1 MHSRNLDIRRRQ
13 SGGITGAPYYFSHPV
28 KLSFF
33 AMAAAA
39 MVLLLTLL
47 FAAQAHAQQSLPT
60 ITIDELATNS
70 DDTSVPVGTSV
81 AFNLSR
87 SGDLSGNI
95 HIRLVTLNSQG
106 FEGFGVNPTE
116 VEHHIR
122 FRPGVSMVTV
132 RVVAVGGI
140 RGRAGSIDAQFF
152 VGSGYQLGAS
162 GTNQASVRLRPAT
175 ASDEIITIAANSES
189 VTEGEA
195 PTYTLT
201 RTGPASDELNV
212 FVDVS
217 DPGKVMRG
225 NHWNPAPSVPSGVT
239 FAEGSTTATLSLAT
253 SDDSRDIDDSPLT
266 VTVTGGNNQE
276 TPVGNGYWVPVSHSA
291 VTTVTDN
298 DTAPSLLISRSRESV
313 IEGETLTFYVISSH
327 LESPSSQ
334 PVAQDVPVDL
344 RITHDRAWTDPNQ
357 PRREFIN
364 SLVLK
369 EGTTNIAGPEVTV
382 PDNQLDEDN
391 WVYTGTIVP
400 HSSIPEDEVAQ
411 YYSVLDDLSTT
422 VRVFDAFGVTSRVSV
437 ETRQTRVQEGASVGF
452 TVSRVGD
459 TSSAQTVR
467 MRAVE
472 PNHPDQ
478 TANSNPTEEYV
489 EVVFAAGSGTA
500 GFSVSAA
507 QEGTPT
513 NGGSHHLLVEVD
525 PPPQASYFLGEKT
538 SAQVLVANA
547 NDDDI
552 YVSVSGQATVEEG
565 AGAAFTFVRTGDLSG
580 ALTVPIAVVDP
591 NFILRG
597 NHWEEDASIR
607 PTIMF
612 SPGSSSVSQVF
623 TTKDDWRETGDSPL
637 SVTLAGGN
645 DGQGNGDHGFWV
657 GNPYRATTVVSDNDT
672 APEVSVSVDRE
683 NINEG
688 ENIIVIVSRSGHTPG
703 NTTRVRLNLSHNRP
717 GSDTNFLP
725 NGSHHTFDLVGDA
738 TEASQTFFVFDNN
751 NVDKRFTPGFS
762 WRYTFTI
769 EPPEGV
775 HASQEG
781 EYWTV
786 SGDRT
791 AAVRAKDT
799 GYPRVSI
806 EPGEESVVEDGED
819 RATFILTRTGNLL
832 RSLEVSVVTLE
843 PNHPDVGDDY
853 FPGIASNRVRFEVG
867 SRTAMLEVRP
877 QEDRVKET
885 DDYLLARVHEIPNA
899 QRPYE
904 RGDPYEARIPI
915 LNPDITVTIAAAETT
930 IEEGETASF
939 TLTRQGYLK
948 RAVTVN
954 VAVSDPGRFT
964 QGNSWETAPALPR
977 RVTFEARS
985 ATATVELPTRD
996 DRRDIP
1002 DNDITVTVNEGV
1014 QGIYTVGTPSSASVT
1029 VTDNDIKPEVTFTVS
1044 ATEIEEGE
1052 TAYLTLRRVGNADNP
1067 LLFSMDIEPR
1077 GDALSTYLI
1086 PTGRESL
1093 TISIRS
1099 EEDDLDEP
1107 DVPYEVRLNY
1117 IGGESEYYT
1126 VVGPRNLEFTFVD
1139 DDLPVLSISS
1149 TAESYSEGQVA
1160 TVQIDRVG
1168 QHDVPLSVAVRLSQT
1183 GSQIHR
1189 LYPSFVTGDLT
1200 REFQSGST
1208 LDILLP
1214 MGQFD
1219 GDEPDG
1225 EFSFQL
1231 LESEEYRIDPARAAG
1246 SFVVRDGDPTPVL
1259 DVPDVTVSEGD
1270 ESISFDVSLTSR
1282 ISPPSL
1288 RTVTVDYRTE
1298 SGTASERSDF
1308 TPVSGTLTFNPGE
1321 SSASISTAILED
1333 SLAEYTE
1340 TFTLVFS
1347 NPVNV
1352 EFKHGVEELSISGTI
1367 TDNEPTVTIEAVAD
1381 SVAEGEPIE
1390 FRINRMGGL
1399 DQELTVWYLHGFNDA
1414 RGEGLSTQ
1422 RLSWLSANF
1431 EVGEDSVTVSLPG
1444 TIDDDV
1450 QEADRVSLAAMMDPT
1465 WLGFDFSYHFSDE
1478 RVTITIRDNDLPV
1491 VTIQNDHVWRVE
1503 GKAAEFT
1510 LTRMGVLDSPLTVNV
1525 TVTGEGSFLGSGA
1538 PPSTVTFAA
1547 DAATASLSVATED
1560 DSTEEAH
1567 GSVNVAIAGGTV
1579 YRTGDLASALVYLND
1594 NDRGLPLVRI
1604 SAQAGVMNEGED
1616 VVFNLVREGA
1626 TDLGGLDVLVR
1637 VQEYRSRIGNPGAE
1651 FVNYFSGL
1659 FAENEHTVT
1668 FSPGSHAA
1676 TLTLATENESY
1687 NDGNSY
1693 FSARMLPNGQYSY
1706 GYLTVR
1712 VWVKDDDI
1720 PTLTVSPATL
1730 EHVESL
1736 DRTLAEFF
1744 IHRTGDTSTGL
1755 AVNVFRTW
1763 VSFYAPE
1770 YQGTVTAGR
1779 VPLRLFHEFE
1789 AGEASYFNYILHN
1802 EVPPGGGT
1810 ETVELEPFLCEEA
1823 PEPCGLRPQYR
1834 VGEEKTVFAT
1844 IHNNYSGLR
1853 LTSNQS
1859 EVTEGET
1866 ASFTLTRYGG
1876 PPKSRRK
1883 ALDVMVRVT
1892 QRGEFIEGAPPQ
1904 TVRFAGF
1911 PDVPGTQAE
1920 DTVTLE
1926 IPTVDDELFEGDGAI
1941 TVTIV
1946 LDPDP
1951 LLSTYELEN
1960 NVPVTA
1966 TVLVEDDELPTVSIA
1981 DAEADES
1988 AGGLEFTVTTQ
1999 SHDERITVDWA
2010 TSNGAGD
2017 NPATAGEDYTAATG
2031 ALTFEPG
2038 ETSKTFR
2045 VATLDDAVYEGDE
2058 TLTVTLTNPVEAELG
2073 TATATG
2079 TITDNDVAVEVTIR
2093 SPHGSPLGGVVDSTE
2108 GFVVFNYIWRNIAAG
2123 DAPSSSITGDPLTV
2137 NLAVTQEGDYILG
2150 EAPTSVAI
2158 PAGQR
2163 YALLVIRTDDDSVA
2177 EPDGTI
2183 TVTLETGSNYA
2194 VGEPGSSVV
2203 NLLDNDSTVSIA
2215 DATGWEREQEVVFTV
2230 SLSGPLKEEVT
2241 VDVETVDGA
2250 ATSGSGATPTS
2261 LGQDFESKSETL
2273 TFAAGE
2279 TEKTFTVTVVN
2290 DTFDEPGDGEEFT
2303 VRLSN
2308 PSSNATLAD
2317 DTATGTITDDDQKM
2331 MVGVVVDTIEVPENQ
2346 QGPASVMLR
2355 LTPAA
2360 SSLTTAI
2367 EQSATVEWKLE
2378 PGTALFSKDYETEG
2392 GTTTFPLGVT
2402 EAAAEVVLID
2412 DQEFEALKETFV
2424 FTVLSGSQM
2433 TVDASKEH
2441 ATIAIV
2447 DDDVMQASVAADAQA
2462 VTEGEDATYTVT
2474 LAGAV
2479 STADTV
2485 VTYTLGGTAG
2495 KSDYTDPNIPEEDA
2509 TEEEEEE
2516 EEENAAP
2523 GGSITI
2529 PAGETTGAITIETLT
2544 DDELDP
2550 DETLTVTLTGAESNE
2565 RAVPRSSDVA
2575 TTTLLE
2581 AGVLSAFIALVESAS
2596 EGSPLSFAVHL
2607 SHAATTD
2614 VTVDVKTEQIEG
2626 QANAAR
2632 AGFDY
2637 TANNDSY
2644 TIKAGNTKQKIAVDT
2659 INDNLVEEDELVRV
2673 VLTGAQRGS
2682 QNTPVALGTTS
2693 AVGTILDDDG
2703 APTALNLIVT
2713 PPGVTEG
2720 VSPAVLTVTAIF
2732 NGTTALLD
2740 DVTAEV
2746 RVEDGTATRREDYTA
2761 RRVPLTIDAG
2771 KLSGTAVLT
2780 TTLVNDNLYEGDE
2793 TFSVTA
2799 SAADMTVNPVVVTI
2813 TDNDLAP
2820 TGVALSVDTRS
2831 VREGAGETELTVTA
2845 TFEGGVALPRNR
2857 RIILD
2862 VEGVSLPPEDQNGS
2876 PTVAATSDDFT
2887 HTGVTLTI
2895 PAGETTGT
2903 ATVMLTPTND
2913 ILAEGPETL
2922 QVTGRSRTGVA
2933 LPLDVAAA
2941 PLTLE
2946 DNDQEPNQ
2954 IRLSVVPATVNEDAV
2969 TASIQV
2975 TAAFDGESARLSD
2988 TSVALSVEDLTAA
3001 TGDDY
3006 TMGPVPSLA
3015 IPAGELSGTATI
3027 SLTIVEDTMYEGEE
3041 DIGIRG
3047 ANADPGL
3054 PVAGA
3059 RISIADNDINPD
3071 VISLTLDKDTIG
3083 EGDGQQTQTVT
3094 AALEGDSSRPVIT
3107 VVRLS
3112 LGEGTAT
3119 ADDFT
3124 GLGGTVN
3131 IPAGDMEGK
3140 ATVVVSATDDAIDE
3154 GDETLEVRGETP
3166 GQHFFIAPV
3175 LVTIT
3180 DNDTDEVLVSPT
3192 EIDLA
3197 EGGQAS
3203 YTVVLATQ
3211 PDGEVTV
3218 TPSASSD
3225 SGVTVSPVPLR
3236 FSPNTWSAEQA
3247 VTVSAAQDDD
3257 AQGYTATIS
3266 HTAASP
3272 GDSDYDG
3279 SSVDP
3284 VTVTVT
3290 DDDSLSVVIAP
3301 TAISVLAGG
3310 SNTYFVVMGS
3320 QPAGNVEVTP
3330 APAAESG
3337 LTVTGP
3343 SQSEALVFS
3352 TATWNIAQTV
3362 TVSAATDAVA
3372 SIVAVSHSVSSV
3384 DDSDYNG
3391 LEAKD
3396 VAVSVLS
3403 FTEGT
3408 PIIQLGVTT
3417 SDLELTVP
3425 EGGSNSYS
3433 MVLSHRPSGDVT
3445 VTVNNPTDNTDV
3457 TATPGSLTFTT
3468 EDWDTAQ
3475 PVTVEA
3481 AQDDD
3486 TFNDTATVTHAVSG
3500 GGYGEVSA
3508 PNVGVTVDDDETVSI
3523 VLAPTELTVNEG
3535 DADGESYTVK
3545 LSHEP
3550 SEEVTVTVSG
3560 QASTDLALTGLSATN
3575 TLTFTTTNWDAPQTV
3590 TVTAGEDEDAANDSV
3605 TLAHTAAE
3613 GEYEGVSSD
3622 LAVTVDDDET
3632 VSIVLAPTEL
3642 TVDEGDADGGTYTV
3656 KLSHELSED
3665 VTVTVS
3671 GQASTD
3677 LALTGLSATN
3687 TLTFTTTNW
3696 DAPQTVTVTAGED
3709 EDAANDSVTLAHTA
3723 AEGEYA
3729 GVSSDL
3735 AVTVDDDET
3744 VSIVLAPT
3752 ELTVDEGDA
3761 DGGTYTVK
3769 LSHEPSE
3776 EVTVTV
3782 SGQASTDLAL
3792 TGLSATNTLTFTT
3805 TNWDAPQTV
3814 TVTAGQDD
3822 DGSDD
3827 SVTLT
3832 HTSAG
3837 GEYEGVSSDL
3847 AVTVDDDETVSIVLA
3862 PTELTVDEGDA
3873 DGGTYTV
3880 KLSHEPSEEVT
3891 VTVSGQAST
3900 DLALTGLSATNT
3912 LTFTTTN
3919 WDAPQTVT
3927 VTAGED
3933 EDAANDSVTLAHTA
3947 AEGEYAG
3954 VSSDLAV
3961 TVDDDET
3968 VSIVLAPTEL
3978 TVDEGDAD
3986 GGTYTVKL
3994 SHEPSEEVTVTVS
4007 GQASTDLALT
4017 GLSATNTLTFTT
4029 TNWDAPQTVTVTAGQ
4044 DDDGSDDSVTL
4055 THTSAGGEYE
4065 GVSSDLAVTVDD
4077 DETVSI
4083 VLAPTELT
4091 VDEGDAD
4098 GGTYTVK
4105 LSHEPSEEV
4114 TVTVS
4119 GQASTDLALTG
4130 LSATNTL
4137 TFTTTNWD
4145 APQTVTVTA
4154 GEDEDAANDSVT
4166 LAHTAAEGEY
4176 AGVSSDLAV
4185 TVDDD
4190 ETVSIVLAPTELT
4203 VDEGDADGGT
4213 YTVKLSHEPSEE
4225 VTVTVSGQAST
4236 DLALTGLSATNTL
4249 TFTTTNWDA
4258 PQTVT
4263 VTAGEDED
4271 AANDSVTLAHTAA
4284 EGEYA
4289 GVSSDLAVTVD
4300 DDETV
4305 SIVLAPTELTVNEGD
4320 ADGESYTV
4328 KLSHEPS
4335 EEVTV
4340 TVSGQASTDLALTGL
4355 SATNA
4360 LTFTTTNW
4368 DAPQTVTVTAGED
4381 EDAANDSVTLAHTAA
4396 EGEYA
4401 GVSSDLAVTVDDDET
4416 VSIVLAPTELTVNE
4430 GDADG
4435 GTYTVKLSHEPSED
4449 VTVTVSGQASTDLA
4463 LTGLSTTNTLT
4474 FTDSNWDAPQTV
4486 TVTAGQDDDG
4496 SDDSVTLTHTSA
4508 GGEYE
4513 GVSSDLAVTVD
4524 DDETT
4529 QALLTSVQARFSTG
4543 AIAIPEGDAAIVVV
4557 SLSDALTQD
4566 VTIPLTRTNQ
4576 TGAGDADYSGVP
4588 ASLTFESGDTEQ
4600 SFTFSA
4606 TVDLEDEDE
4615 EQVVLGFGTLP
4626 EGVGQGTVSQATI
4639 TIQDVPSVSFGASE
4653 YSATEGGEDALV
4665 TVQLS
4670 EALLADVTVPLTA
4683 EGGGG
4688 ATAEDWSGVPA
4699 EVTFSAGEASKT
4711 FTVVAVDD
4719 TVEDDG
4725 EMVNLGFGTLPAGLN
4740 AGPPASATVTLMN
4753 VEDPSEDPCE
4763 HVWCAT
4769 VVLKWAHA
4777 GSGTT
4782 EPVPILACAPTCP
4795 GSSITN
4801 EKLSADGVEYT
4812 IGVVAAIRD
4821 IRPGNHNWS
4830 RFRFGLSGRD
4840 PVTHD
4845 PVGLTEQQIQSWTLY
4860 INDDIQLA
4868 LSSATDVLEGMD
4880 FVWFG
4885 ETFYDFV
4892 EDTVL
4897 EMRIEAN
4904 DAAEAVSIVVSEPT
4918 PVDEGNSYGRPY
4930 TVKLSHQ
4937 PSQDVTVTVSGQ
4949 DGTDLTL
4956 TGLSSANTLTF
4967 TTENWDTAQQVMVFA
4982 DEDDDAA
4989 NDLVT
4994 LVHTGSGGEYAGV
5007 SADLA
5012 VTVYDDDKVS
5022 IVLRQAPV
5030 TVAEGD
5036 AAGQTYTV
5044 ELSDEPSVVVT
5055 VTVSGHVGTDLTLV
5069 GLSATNTL
5077 TFTATNW
5084 DTPQTVTVTGGQDSD
5099 DADDVVTLTHTASGG
5114 EYGGVSADL
5123 GVRVDDD
5130 EDEDAG
5136 NAPVENTAATG
5147 QPTISGTPAVGETLT
5162 ADTSDIEDINGL
5174 TNAEFSYQWV
5184 RYDGSSDTDI
5194 ADATGATYK
5203 VTEAD
5208 VGYEIEVRVSFTDDA
5223 GFEETV
5229 TSNSVYV
5236 QPPQPLYGGLREG
5249 PESHDGS
5256 TAFTLELYFSEE
5268 VSLGFE
5274 AVRDHVLDVT
5284 GGSVTAARRLEPG
5297 SETPNMRWEITVTPN
5312 GNADV
5317 TVTLPATTDCAAQGA
5332 VCTQGGK
5339 MLSNQTSIT
5348 VPGPGETQEQRQEET
5363 PANMAA
5369 TGQPA
5374 INGTAQVGET
5384 LTASTSGIDDEDGLD
5399 NATFSYQWIGN
5410 DGSTDTDIQDATG
5423 SSYTLVAVDQ
5433 GKAII
5438 VRVSFTDDGGNN
5450 ETLTSAATAA
5460 VAGLPPLTASFEGTP
5475 SSHDGET
5482 AFTFELRFS
5491 VEVSLSYETLRDH
5504 AFTVTGGTVEN
5515 AQRLEKPSNI
5525 GWRITVEPDSSATVA
5540 VVLPITENCDDQ
5552 GAICTG
5558 NGRMLSNRLE
5568 LTVSGPSQ

>member
-1 MHSRNLDIRRRQ
+1 MQSRNLDIRRRQ

-39 MVLLLTLL
+39 MVLLLSLL

-95 HIRLVTLNSQG
+95 DIRLVTLNSQG

-122 FRPGVSMVTV
+122 FRPGVNMVTV
-132 RVVAVGGI
+132 RVVAVGGS

-201 RTGPASDELNV
+201 RTGPASDELDV

-327 LESPSSQ
+327 LESPSPQ

-525 PPPQASYFLGEKT
+525 PPPEASYFLGEKT

-645 DGQGNGDHGFWV
+645 DGQGNGEHGFWV

-688 ENIIVIVSRSGHTPG
+688 ENIIVIVSRRGHTPG

-751 NVDKRFTPGFS
+751 NVDKRSTPGFS

-791 AAVRAKDT
+791 AAVRAEDT

-832 RSLEVSVVTLE
+832 RSLEVLVDTWE

-853 FPGIASNRVRFEVG
+853 FPGLASNRVRFEAG

-885 DDYLLARVHEIPNA
+885 DDYLSARVHEIPNA
-899 QRPYE
+899 QRPYR

-915 LNPDITVTIAAAETT
+915 LNPVITVTIAAAETT

-977 RVTFEARS
+977 RVAFEARS

-1086 PTGRESL
+1086 PAGRESL

-1099 EEDDLDEP
+1099 EEDELDEP

-1117 IGGESEYYT
+1117 IGDESEYYT

-1183 GSQIHR
+1183 GSLIHR

-1231 LESEEYRIDPARAAG
+1231 LESEDYRIDPARAAG

-1308 TPVSGTLTFNPGE
+1308 TPVSGTLTFNPRE

-1399 DQELTVWYLHGFNDA
+1399 DQELAVWYLHGFNDD

-1450 QEADRVSLAAMMDPT
+1450 QEADRVGLAAMMDPT

-1478 RVTITIRDNDLPV
+1478 RVTVTIRDNDLPV

-1560 DSTEEAH
+1560 DSTQEAH

-1579 YRTGDLASALVYLND
+1579 YRTGDPASALVYLND

-1604 SAQAGVMNEGED
+1604 SAQAGVVNEGED

-1637 VQEYRSRIGNPGAE
+1637 VQEYRNRIGNPGAE
-1651 FVNYFSGL
+1651 FVNYSIGL

-1668 FSPGSHAA
+1668 FSPGSHTA

-1687 NDGNSY
+1687 NDANSY
-1693 FSARMLPNGQYSY
+1693 FSARMLPNDQYSY
-1706 GYLTVR
+1706 GYLRVR

-1736 DRTLAEFF
+1736 DGSRAEYF

-1755 AVNVFRTW
+1755 AVNVFRTE
-1763 VSFYAPE
+1763 VSFFAPE
-1770 YQGTVTAGR
+1770 YRGTLTVYGPAR
-1779 VPLRLFHEFE
+1779 RLFHEFE
-1789 AGEASYFNYILHN
+1789 AGEASYGNYIFHN
-1802 EVPPGGGT
+1802 LVPPGGGT

-1834 VGEEKTVFAT
+1834 VGEEKTVIAT

-1876 PPKSRRK
+1876 PTRSRLN

-1904 TVRFAGF
+1904 TVRFVGF
-1911 PDVPGTQAE
+1911 PDVPGPQAE

-1951 LLSTYELEN
+1951 LLSSYELEN

-1966 TVLVEDDELPTVSIA
+1966 TVLVEDDDLPTVSIA

-1999 SHDERITVDWA
+1999 AHDERITVDWA

-2058 TLTVTLTNPVEAELG
+2058 TLTVTLTNPVEAELE

-2150 EAPTSVAI
+2150 EAPTSVTI

-2163 YALLVIRTDDDSVA
+2163 YALLVIHTDDDSVA

-2230 SLSGPLKEEVT
+2230 SLSGQLKEEVT

-2261 LGQDFESKSETL
+2261 LGRDFESKSETL

-2433 TVDASKEH
+2433 TVDVSKEN
-2441 ATIAIV
+2441 AIIAIV

-2474 LAGAV
+2474 MAGAV

-2495 KSDYTDPNIPEEDA
+2495 KSDYTDPNMPEEDA

-2516 EEENAAP
+2516 ENTAP

-2575 TTTLLE
+2575 TTVLLE

-2607 SHAATTD
+2607 SHAATAD

-2637 TANNDSY
+2637 TATNDSY
-2644 TIKAGNTKQKIAVDT
+2644 TIKVGNTKQEIAVDT

-2732 NGTTALLD
+2732 NGTTVLLD

-2771 KLSGTAVLT
+2771 KSSGTAVLT

-2922 QVTGRSRTGVA
+2922 QVTGRSRTGVG

-3175 LVTIT
+3175 LLTIT
-3180 DNDTDEVLVSPT
+3180 DNDTDEVLVVHQAC
-3192 EIDLA
+3192 ID
-3197 EGGQAS
+3197 G
-3203 YTVVLATQ
+3203 
-3211 PDGEVTV
+3211 
-3218 TPSASSD
+3218 
-3225 SGVTVSPVPLR
+3225 
-3236 FSPNTWSAEQA
+3236 
-3247 VTVSAAQDDD
+3247 
-3257 AQGYTATIS
+3257 
-3266 HTAASP
+3266 
-3272 GDSDYDG
+3272 
-3279 SSVDP
+3279 
-3284 VTVTVT
+3284 
-3290 DDDSLSVVIAP
+3290 
-3301 TAISVLAGG
+3301 
-3310 SNTYFVVMGS
+3310 
-3320 QPAGNVEVTP
+3320 
-3330 APAAESG
+3330 
-3337 LTVTGP
+3337 
-3343 SQSEALVFS
+3343 
-3352 TATWNIAQTV
+3352 
-3362 TVSAATDAVA
+3362 
-3372 SIVAVSHSVSSV
+3372 
-3384 DDSDYNG
+3384 
-3391 LEAKD
+3391 
-3396 VAVSVLS
+3396 
-3403 FTEGT
+3403 
-3408 PIIQLGVTT
+3408 
-3417 SDLELTVP
+3417 
-3425 EGGSNSYS
+3425 
-3433 MVLSHRPSGDVT
+3433 
-3445 VTVNNPTDNTDV
+3445 
-3457 TATPGSLTFTT
+3457 
-3468 EDWDTAQ
+3468 
-3475 PVTVEA
+3475 
-3481 AQDDD
+3481 
-3486 TFNDTATVTHAVSG
+3486 
-3500 GGYGEVSA
+3500 
-3508 PNVGVTVDDDETVSI
+3508 
-3523 VLAPTELTVNEG
+3523 
-3535 DADGESYTVK
+3535 
-3545 LSHEP
+3545 
-3550 SEEVTVTVSG
+3550 
-3560 QASTDLALTGLSATN
+3560 
-3575 TLTFTTTNWDAPQTV
+3575 
-3590 TVTAGEDEDAANDSV
+3590 
-3605 TLAHTAAE
+3605 
-3613 GEYEGVSSD
+3613 
-3622 LAVTVDDDET
+3622 
-3632 VSIVLAPTEL
+3632 
-3642 TVDEGDADGGTYTV
+3642 
-3656 KLSHELSED
+3656 
-3665 VTVTVS
+3665 
-3671 GQASTD
+3671 
-3677 LALTGLSATN
+3677 
-3687 TLTFTTTNW
+3687 
-3696 DAPQTVTVTAGED
+3696 
-3709 EDAANDSVTLAHTA
+3709 
-3723 AEGEYA
+3723 
-3729 GVSSDL
+3729 
-3735 AVTVDDDET
+3735 
-3744 VSIVLAPT
+3744 
-3752 ELTVDEGDA
+3752 
-3761 DGGTYTVK
+3761 
-3769 LSHEPSE
+3769 
-3776 EVTVTV
+3776 
-3782 SGQASTDLAL
+3782 
-3792 TGLSATNTLTFTT
+3792 
-3805 TNWDAPQTV
+3805 
-3814 TVTAGQDD
+3814 
-3822 DGSDD
+3822 
-3827 SVTLT
+3827 
-3832 HTSAG
+3832 
-3837 GEYEGVSSDL
+3837 
-3847 AVTVDDDETVSIVLA
+3847 
-3862 PTELTVDEGDA
+3862 
-3873 DGGTYTV
+3873 
-3880 KLSHEPSEEVT
+3880 
-3891 VTVSGQAST
+3891 
-3900 DLALTGLSATNT
+3900 
-3912 LTFTTTN
+3912 
-3919 WDAPQTVT
+3919 
-3927 VTAGED
+3927 
-3933 EDAANDSVTLAHTA
+3933 
-3947 AEGEYAG
+3947 
-3954 VSSDLAV
+3954 
-3961 TVDDDET
+3961 
-3968 VSIVLAPTEL
+3968 
-3978 TVDEGDAD
+3978 
-3986 GGTYTVKL
+3986 
-3994 SHEPSEEVTVTVS
+3994 
-4007 GQASTDLALT
+4007 
-4017 GLSATNTLTFTT
+4017 
-4029 TNWDAPQTVTVTAGQ
+4029 
-4044 DDDGSDDSVTL
+4044 
-4055 THTSAGGEYE
+4055 
-4065 GVSSDLAVTVDD
+4065 
-4077 DETVSI
+4077 
-4083 VLAPTELT
+4083 
-4091 VDEGDAD
+4091 
-4098 GGTYTVK
+4098 
-4105 LSHEPSEEV
+4105 
-4114 TVTVS
+4114 
-4119 GQASTDLALTG
+4119 
-4130 LSATNTL
+4130 
-4137 TFTTTNWD
+4137 
-4145 APQTVTVTA
+4145 
-4154 GEDEDAANDSVT
+4154 
-4166 LAHTAAEGEY
+4166 
-4176 AGVSSDLAV
+4176 
-4185 TVDDD
+4185 
-4190 ETVSIVLAPTELT
+4190 
-4203 VDEGDADGGT
+4203 
-4213 YTVKLSHEPSEE
+4213 
-4225 VTVTVSGQAST
+4225 
-4236 DLALTGLSATNTL
+4236 
-4249 TFTTTNWDA
+4249 
-4258 PQTVT
+4258 
-4263 VTAGEDED
+4263 
-4271 AANDSVTLAHTAA
+4271 
-4284 EGEYA
+4284 
-4289 GVSSDLAVTVD
+4289 
-4300 DDETV
+4300 
-4305 SIVLAPTELTVNEGD
+4305 
-4320 ADGESYTV
+4320 
-4328 KLSHEPS
+4328 
-4335 EEVTV
+4335 
-4340 TVSGQASTDLALTGL
+4340 
-4355 SATNA
+4355 
-4360 LTFTTTNW
+4360 
-4368 DAPQTVTVTAGED
+4368 
-4381 EDAANDSVTLAHTAA
+4381 
-4396 EGEYA
+4396 
-4401 GVSSDLAVTVDDDET
+4401 
-4416 VSIVLAPTELTVNE
+4416 
-4430 GDADG
+4430 
-4435 GTYTVKLSHEPSED
+4435 
-4449 VTVTVSGQASTDLA
+4449 
-4463 LTGLSTTNTLT
+4463 
-4474 FTDSNWDAPQTV
+4474 
-4486 TVTAGQDDDG
+4486 
-4496 SDDSVTLTHTSA
+4496 
-4508 GGEYE
+4508 
-4513 GVSSDLAVTVD
+4513 
-4524 DDETT
+4524 
-4529 QALLTSVQARFSTG
+4529 
-4543 AIAIPEGDAAIVVV
+4543 
-4557 SLSDALTQD
+4557 
-4566 VTIPLTRTNQ
+4566 
-4576 TGAGDADYSGVP
+4576 
-4588 ASLTFESGDTEQ
+4588 
-4600 SFTFSA
+4600 
-4606 TVDLEDEDE
+4606 
-4615 EQVVLGFGTLP
+4615 
-4626 EGVGQGTVSQATI
+4626 
-4639 TIQDVPSVSFGASE
+4639 
-4653 YSATEGGEDALV
+4653 
-4665 TVQLS
+4665 
-4670 EALLADVTVPLTA
+4670 
-4683 EGGGG
+4683 
-4688 ATAEDWSGVPA
+4688 
-4699 EVTFSAGEASKT
+4699 
-4711 FTVVAVDD
+4711 
-4719 TVEDDG
+4719 
-4725 EMVNLGFGTLPAGLN
+4725 
-4740 AGPPASATVTLMN
+4740 
-4753 VEDPSEDPCE
+4753 
-4763 HVWCAT
+4763 
-4769 VVLKWAHA
+4769 
-4777 GSGTT
+4777 
-4782 EPVPILACAPTCP
+4782 
-4795 GSSITN
+4795 
-4801 EKLSADGVEYT
+4801 
-4812 IGVVAAIRD
+4812 
-4821 IRPGNHNWS
+4821 
-4830 RFRFGLSGRD
+4830 
-4840 PVTHD
+4840 
-4845 PVGLTEQQIQSWTLY
+4845 
-4860 INDDIQLA
+4860 
-4868 LSSATDVLEGMD
+4868 
-4880 FVWFG
+4880 
-4885 ETFYDFV
+4885 
-4892 EDTVL
+4892 
-4897 EMRIEAN
+4897 
-4904 DAAEAVSIVVSEPT
+4904 
-4918 PVDEGNSYGRPY
+4918 
-4930 TVKLSHQ
+4930 
-4937 PSQDVTVTVSGQ
+4937 
-4949 DGTDLTL
+4949 
-4956 TGLSSANTLTF
+4956 
-4967 TTENWDTAQQVMVFA
+4967 
-4982 DEDDDAA
+4982 
-4989 NDLVT
+4989 
-4994 LVHTGSGGEYAGV
+4994 
-5007 SADLA
+5007 
-5012 VTVYDDDKVS
+5012 
-5022 IVLRQAPV
+5022 
-5030 TVAEGD
+5030 
-5036 AAGQTYTV
+5036 
-5044 ELSDEPSVVVT
+5044 
-5055 VTVSGHVGTDLTLV
+5055 
-5069 GLSATNTL
+5069 
-5077 TFTATNW
+5077 
-5084 DTPQTVTVTGGQDSD
+5084 
-5099 DADDVVTLTHTASGG
+5099 
-5114 EYGGVSADL
+5114 
-5123 GVRVDDD
+5123 
-5130 EDEDAG
+5130 
-5136 NAPVENTAATG
+5136 
-5147 QPTISGTPAVGETLT
+5147 
-5162 ADTSDIEDINGL
+5162 
-5174 TNAEFSYQWV
+5174 
-5184 RYDGSSDTDI
+5184 
-5194 ADATGATYK
+5194 
-5203 VTEAD
+5203 
-5208 VGYEIEVRVSFTDDA
+5208 
-5223 GFEETV
+5223 
-5229 TSNSVYV
+5229 
-5236 QPPQPLYGGLREG
+5236 
-5249 PESHDGS
+5249 
-5256 TAFTLELYFSEE
+5256 
-5268 VSLGFE
+5268 
-5274 AVRDHVLDVT
+5274 
-5284 GGSVTAARRLEPG
+5284 
-5297 SETPNMRWEITVTPN
+5297 
-5312 GNADV
+5312 
-5317 TVTLPATTDCAAQGA
+5317 
-5332 VCTQGGK
+5332 
-5339 MLSNQTSIT
+5339 
-5348 VPGPGETQEQRQEET
+5348 
-5363 PANMAA
+5363 
-5369 TGQPA
+5369 
-5374 INGTAQVGET
+5374 
-5384 LTASTSGIDDEDGLD
+5384 
-5399 NATFSYQWIGN
+5399 
-5410 DGSTDTDIQDATG
+5410 
-5423 SSYTLVAVDQ
+5423 
-5433 GKAII
+5433 
-5438 VRVSFTDDGGNN
+5438 
-5450 ETLTSAATAA
+5450 
-5460 VAGLPPLTASFEGTP
+5460 
-5475 SSHDGET
+5475 
-5482 AFTFELRFS
+5482 
-5491 VEVSLSYETLRDH
+5491 
-5504 AFTVTGGTVEN
+5504 
-5515 AQRLEKPSNI
+5515 
-5525 GWRITVEPDSSATVA
+5525 
-5540 VVLPITENCDDQ
+5540 
-5552 GAICTG
+5552 
-5558 NGRMLSNRLE
+5558 
-5568 LTVSGPSQ
+5568 